1 MLMRG
6 RGISMSRNV
15 GLFDRLLRLSLKLN
29 AANNIAMN
37 EPNQMI
43 FQAFFFF
50 FYCRPVF
57 DRVFT
62 SANYKADNKSFRPE
76 SRTNHR
82 RISIKLPFELIVKSF

>member
-43 FQAFFFF
+43 FQDFFSFLLPA
-50 FYCRPVF
+50 RF